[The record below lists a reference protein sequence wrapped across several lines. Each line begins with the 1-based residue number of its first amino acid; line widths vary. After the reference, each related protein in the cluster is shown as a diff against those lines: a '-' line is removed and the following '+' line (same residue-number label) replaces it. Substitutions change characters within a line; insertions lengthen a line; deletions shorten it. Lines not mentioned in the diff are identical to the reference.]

1 MGNINLLYSDLE
13 PSMNISWDKDVQQ
26 TVGARAVKM
35 SLLGIIIT
43 KKGSRPFDPDFG
55 CDISSQLFET
65 MSPLIANTI
74 ERNIILAIRNY
85 EPRISQLYVQVTPL
99 YDSNEIIVEVRFS
112 IVDNPDVLEQIK
124 LKLSE

>member
-13 PSMNISWDKDVQQ
+13 PSMNINWDKDVQQ
-26 TVGARAVKM
+26 TVGARSVKM

-65 MSPLIANTI
+65 MSPLIVDTI
-74 ERNIILAIRNY
+74 ERNITLAIRNY
-85 EPRISQLYVQVTPL
+85 EPRISRLYVQVTPL

>member
-13 PSMNISWDKDVQQ
+13 PSMNINWDKDVQQ
-26 TVGARAVKM
+26 TVGARSVKM

-65 MSPLIANTI
+65 MSPLIVDTI
-74 ERNIILAIRNY
+74 ERNITLAIRNY